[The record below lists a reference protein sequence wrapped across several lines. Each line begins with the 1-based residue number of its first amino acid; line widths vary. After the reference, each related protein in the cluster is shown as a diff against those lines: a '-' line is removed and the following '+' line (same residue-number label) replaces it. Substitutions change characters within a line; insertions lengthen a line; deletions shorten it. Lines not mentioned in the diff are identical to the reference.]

1 MASTMFDMTGQQNQL
16 LNGFDINKFQED
28 LNKIKTSG
36 VNPDE
41 VIQNLMNSGMINQ
54 QMYDEAC
61 QKANVIQQIQ
71 QMMRG
76 PRG

>member
-1 MASTMFDMTGQQNQL
+1 MYDMTGQQQNQFL
-16 LNGFDINKFQED
+16 KGFNMNKFQED

-36 VNPDE
+36 VNSDE
-41 VIQNLMNSGMINQ
+41 VIQNLMNAGIINQ
-54 QMYDEAC
+54 QQYNEAC
-61 QKANVIQQIQ
+61 QKANLIQ

>member
-61 QKANVIQQIQ
+61 QKANIIQRIQ
-71 QMMRG
+71 QMMR
-76 PRG
+76 PRR

>member
-1 MASTMFDMTGQQNQL
+1 MASTMFGMTGQQNVA
-16 LNGFDINKFQED
+16 GFNMQKFQED

-41 VIQNLMNSGMINQ
+41 VIQNLMNSGRISQ
-54 QMYDEAC
+54 QQYNEAC
-61 QKANVIQQIQ
+61 QKARMIQ
-71 QMMRG
+71 QMMGG

>member
-1 MASTMFDMTGQQNQL
+1 MASTMYGMTGQQQNQF
-16 LNGFDINKFQED
+16 LNGFNMNKFQED

-41 VIQNLMNSGMINQ
+41 VIQNLMNSGRISQ
-54 QMYDEAC
+54 QQYNEAC
-61 QKANVIQQIQ
+61 QKAQLIQ
-71 QMMRG
+71 QMMGG